1 MLRGIPL
8 AAARL
13 GGLRG
18 SVVDYV
24 SAPLLVIMD
33 LQLKNQTRNKQY
45 GCLLPSGTRR
55 ACPERTQKEGL
66 WKSLNSGQAIGT
78 AFQSIRK
85 YSSYSMEFS

>member
-24 SAPLLVIMD
+24 RDRIH
-33 LQLKNQTRNKQY
+33 
-45 GCLLPSGTRR
+45 GCLRGS
-55 ACPERTQKEGL
+55 
-66 WKSLNSGQAIGT
+66 QAGYIDLVLYL
-78 AFQSIRK
+78 FN
-85 YSSYSMEFS
+85 